1 MLLTMKET
9 VFESGSRRKR
19 AESSVS
25 KIVEGDK
32 DTEKSILKEE
42 SVTMSSLSENDS
54 LRLPIVE
61 IK

>member
-1 MLLTMKET
+1 MKET
-9 VFESGSRRKR
+9 VFESGSKRKR

>member
-1 MLLTMKET
+1 MKET
-9 VFESGSRRKR
+9 VFESGSKRKR

-42 SVTMSSLSENDS
+42 SVTTSSLSENDS